1 MRYSFIVP
9 ALGAALALSACSEPV
24 APVATADPG
33 VVAMDGPALAANG
46 ATQIPVS
53 FVTEFRAFLGGEFN
67 THGASGRSRN
77 LIGLQFSVQEGDL
90 EGSMVTWLNAN
101 DASPQTASQGT
112 NGSFST
118 SNGVSTDY
126 DVCMPALGLC
136 GTFSAVAGPGKVY
149 PQPRGVEIPNS
160 VAFGAGDFEGM
171 KLQGN
176 VFECADSQGNRG
188 CFTGHLLIPANN

>member
-1 MRYSFIVP
+1 MRYQFFMP
-9 ALGAALALSACSEPV
+9 AVALALTLSACSEPLTPEPESGAAAV
-24 APVATADPG
+24 EG
-33 VVAMDGPALAANG
+33 IALASHG
-46 ATQIPVS
+46 STEIPIS
-53 FVTEFRAFLGGEFN
+53 FVTEFREFLGGEFS

-77 LIGLQFSVQEGDL
+77 LIGLSFSVQEGDL
-90 EGSMVTWLNAN
+90 VGSMVTWLNSN
-101 DASPQTASQGT
+101 DPSPQTGAQGT

-126 DVCMPALGLC
+126 DVCMPALALC

-149 PQPRGVEIPNS
+149 PQPRGVQIPNS

-171 KLQGN
+171 KLQGT
-176 VFECADSQGNRG
+176 VSECADSQGNRG

>member
-1 MRYSFIVP
+1 MRYPFLFP
-9 ALGAALALSACSEPV
+9 ALAAAVALSACSEPA
-24 APVATADPG
+24 APTADADEAA
-33 VVAMDGPALAANG
+33 VAMEGPVFAATG

-67 THGASGRSRN
+67 TQGASGRSRN
-77 LIGLQFSVQEGDL
+77 LIGLEFSVQEGDL
-90 EGSMVTWLNAN
+90 EGSMVTWFNSN
-101 DASPQTASQGT
+101 DPSPQTGSQGT

-136 GTFSAVAGPGKVY
+136 GTFSDVAGPGKFY
-149 PQPRGVEIPNS
+149 PAPRGVEVPNAVS
-160 VAFGAGDFEGM
+160 FGGGDFEGM

-188 CFTGHLLIPANN
+188 CFTGHLLIPASR